1 MMDLVNQMGKG
12 DTLLL
17 DGPVRSG
24 QKISYPGNL
33 VIMGDVNAGAEL
45 VAYGNILVFGA
56 LRGMVHSGAVGKE
69 DAVVLALSLL
79 PTQLRIAG
87 HITCPP
93 EGYAEY
99 AGRIPEIARIV
110 GGEVVIG
117 PFMTK

>member
-1 MMDLVNQMGKG
+1 MMDLVKQSDMGE
-12 DTLLL
+12 TLLL
-17 DGPVRSG
+17 DGPIRSG
-24 QKISYPGNL
+24 QKISFHGN
-33 VIMGDVNAGAEL
+33 VVVMGDVNAGAEL
-45 VAYGNILVFGA
+45 AAQGNVIVFGA
-56 LRGMVHSGAVGKE
+56 LRGTVHSGSAGKE

-99 AGRIPEIARIV
+99 AGGIPEIARIIE
-110 GGEVVIG
+110 GKVVIE